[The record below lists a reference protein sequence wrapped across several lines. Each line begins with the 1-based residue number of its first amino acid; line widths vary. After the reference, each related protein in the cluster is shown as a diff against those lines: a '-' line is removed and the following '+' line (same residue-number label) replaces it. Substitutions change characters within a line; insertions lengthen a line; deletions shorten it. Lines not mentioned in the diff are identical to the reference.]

1 MAQIV
6 TYTVAT
12 GDSETLISK
21 PSLSLGSMLVLM
33 ASRLSFDRRCEI
45 YMYIANRR
53 YSSAPLRTD
62 NRPLAVDYW
71 QTVR

>member
-21 PSLSLGSMLVLM
+21 PSLSSWKY
-33 ASRLSFDRRCEI
+33 ASADGVTFVFRSKMWNIHVHC
-45 YMYIANRR
+45 
-53 YSSAPLRTD
+53 
-62 NRPLAVDYW
+62 
-71 QTVR
+71 